1 MSIDF
6 ASFDVAEL
14 DVLDSADA
22 VALPDMGA
30 SFPIIIVYN
39 TEDGDEILG
48 DDMAL
53 GGSGSLSTSSS

>member
-22 VALPDMGA
+22 VALPEMGA

-48 DDMAL
+48 DDML

>member
-22 VALPDMGA
+22 VALPEMGA
-30 SFPIIIVYN
+30 SFVIIVVYN

-53 GGSGSLSTSSS
+53 GGSGSASTSSS